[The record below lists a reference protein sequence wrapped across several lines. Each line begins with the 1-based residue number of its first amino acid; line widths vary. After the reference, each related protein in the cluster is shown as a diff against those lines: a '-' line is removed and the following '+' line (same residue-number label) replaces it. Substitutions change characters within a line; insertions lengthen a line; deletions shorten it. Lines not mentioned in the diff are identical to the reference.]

1 VQQRTLQLDKQ
12 KNNSF
17 SNVETNAVHAAAFT
31 FKEKC
36 NSIPITMAKEEDSL
50 WTTFLRHPA
59 FDKDLHT
66 SRVCNIFLQSITTN
80 KKNSEPQ
87 LPSPKQ
93 YTNQKST
100 GNT

>member
-1 VQQRTLQLDKQ
+1 VQQRTLQLDNLSK
-12 KNNSF
+12 KNYF

-59 FDKDLHT
+59 FDKHLHT
-66 SRVCNIFLQSITTN
+66 SQVCNIFLQSITTN
-80 KKNSEPQ
+80 KKT
-87 LPSPKQ
+87 
-93 YTNQKST
+93 Y
-100 GNT
+100 